1 MIVVAKLKA
10 KSGKEEEFEKILTD
24 MVGKVGQEEGT
35 LTYTLHRSQK
45 DPTVFLFY
53 EKYKDKNA
61 LSFHSATPYFKE
73 MFGAI
78 GPLLDGDPEIG
89 MYNEIAGL
97 NR

>member
-10 KSGKEEEFEKILTD
+10 KSGNEGEIEKVLTD

-35 LTYTLHRSQK
+35 LAYTLHRSRK

-53 EKYKDKNA
+53 EKYKDKDA
-61 LSFHSATPYFKE
+61 LSFHSSTPYFKE
-73 MFGAI
+73 MFCAI
-78 GPLLDGDPEIG
+78 GPLLDGDPEID

>member
-1 MIVVAKLKA
+1 
-10 KSGKEEEFEKILTD
+10 

-35 LTYTLHRSQK
+35 LAYTLHRSRK
-45 DPTVFLFY
+45 DATVFLFY
-53 EKYKDKNA
+53 EKYKDKDA
-61 LSFHSATPYFKE
+61 LSFHSSTPYFKE

-78 GPLLDGDPEIG
+78 GPLLDRDPEID